1 MRKMLRFCSILV
13 LLSAILVGYNHC
25 MVKTD
30 SKRTPAN
37 SRDNNNY
44 NNNNNNGTNG
54 PTSAELYFIDT
65 VEPLLQQNCNSC
77 HTLPQNFPPLIG
89 PITIY
94 DYEVIR
100 DMVQGGISNTQNQLM
115 DKVQGITSHGGGNRC
130 PTGQAHPVC
139 QTLAAWWDLEN
150 PNSGN
155 NTNNGNDP
163 TGAITDISPTGRV
176 VGWAAN
182 PADTS
187 ETLSVKIYV
196 NGEMNSGGIYAGTAI
211 AASSGYNGGYS
222 GSHAFYFN
230 LPPQYNDGTARTL
243 YLYTNSNFVD
253 YEFQGM
259 PKSFTGYSF
268 SVVGQ
273 NYYNSNL
280 LSPLSSSCSSCHA
293 VAYNSHFYNLLEPSP
308 AVGGS
313 ATNNQL
319 INMATGSHNGQSHP
333 GGNICGTKNGY
344 PCNLI
349 QTWWQTEF

>member
-1 MRKMLRFCSILV
+1 MKRIIRLCSILV
-13 LLSAILVGYNHC
+13 LLSAILIGYNHC
-25 MVKTD
+25 IVKPQA
-30 SKRTPAN
+30 KRRPAN
-37 SRDNNNY
+37 STDNNSDNI
-44 NNNNNNGTNG
+44 NNNDTNG
-54 PTSAELYFIDT
+54 ATSAELYFTDT

-77 HTLPQNFPPLIG
+77 HTLPQNFPPVIG

-94 DYEVIR
+94 DYDIIKS
-100 DMVQGGISNTQNQLM
+100 MVQGGNSNTQNELM

-139 QTLAAWWDLEN
+139 QTIAAWWQLEN
-150 PNSGN
+150 PDNGN
-155 NTNNGNDP
+155 NSNTNQP
-163 TGAITDISPTGRV
+163 TGAVTNVSSSGRV

-182 PADTS
+182 PDNTS
-187 ETLSVKIYV
+187 ETLSVKFYV
-196 NGEMNSGGIYAGTAI
+196 NGEINSGGIYAGTAI

-230 LPPQYNDGTARTL
+230 LPPQFNDGIARTL
-243 YLYTNSNFVD
+243 YIYANSNSID
-253 YEFQGM
+253 YEFQSM
-259 PKSFTGYSF
+259 PKAFTTYAF
-268 SVVGQ
+268 SVAGQ

-293 VAYNSHFYNLLEPSP
+293 VSYNGHFLNLLEASP
-308 AVGGS
+308 ANGGS

-319 INMATGSHNGQSHP
+319 INMATGSHNGQAHP
-333 GGNICGTKNGY
+333 GGNICGSKDSY